1 MSHHRI
7 LIGISTVLLST
18 IVVGCAAR
26 TTTAPVGLADAGG
39 TSSSPSSALCG
50 TWQGS
55 FWHVTGAHASSPGTS
70 DLTLQV
76 SGDSTYTL
84 TWADRPPSTG
94 TIAARGTRVILA
106 DESGAR
112 TTLVHSGD
120 ALYGVMQDSVNGS
133 PTMLNLE
140 KRAPLPGRS
149 SRITPRC

>member
-26 TTTAPVGLADAGG
+26 TASAPVGLADAGG
-39 TSSSPSSALCG
+39 TSSSPTSALCG

-55 FWHVTGAHASSPGTS
+55 FWHVTGAHASSGRS

-106 DESGAR
+106 DESGEI
-112 TTLVHSGD
+112 G
-120 ALYGVMQDSVNGS
+120 
-133 PTMLNLE
+133 
-140 KRAPLPGRS
+140 RAHV
-149 SRITPRC
+149 